1 MIEHFIPVLGSR
13 KNTLTNA
20 TVTGYISAIRH
31 PSDRAL
37 ICRIADGVDE
47 DYVVANKSI
56 AALLRSIMDD
66 PITIIT
72 TARWTSV
79 LVGNKT
85 HPIQRRKPKSVPIP
99 VPAETPSVNRQAG
112 QFLQDTLD
120 QKRSTDVLLKDLF
133 SRTCLPVVRR
143 ESGVT
148 PAKMIPITDK
158 TIAIQKLNEAVKEMA
173 RQMIGQGEQIEWKLT
188 IKSVASDKQDVHF
201 NGPIE
206 L

>member
-1 MIEHFIPVLGSR
+1 MFPH
-13 KNTLTNA
+13 NA
-20 TVTGYISAIRH
+20 EVRNKMTVSECRRYINY
-31 PSDRAL
+31 
-37 ICRIADGVDE
+37 IADLADRELIDAVIRGD
-47 DYVVANKSI
+47 N
-56 AALLRSIMDD
+56 
-66 PITIIT
+66 PT
-72 TARWTSV
+72 WV
-79 LVGNKT
+79 LFD
-85 HPIQRRKPKSVPIP
+85 
-99 VPAETPSVNRQAG
+99 RQAG

>member
-1 MIEHFIPVLGSR
+1 MFPHD
-13 KNTLTNA
+13 NTVRNA
-20 TVTGYISAIRH
+20 MSVAECRRYI
-31 PSDRAL
+31 
-37 ICRIADGVDE
+37 
-47 DYVVANKSI
+47 DYVSGLADRELVEAVIRGDN
-56 AALLRSIMDD
+56 
-66 PITIIT
+66 PT
-72 TARWTSV
+72 WV
-79 LVGNKT
+79 LFD
-85 HPIQRRKPKSVPIP
+85 
-99 VPAETPSVNRQAG
+99 RQAG

-120 QKRSTDVLLKDLF
+120 QKRPIDVLIKDLF

-173 RQMIGQGEQIEWKLT
+173 RQMIGQGEQIDWVLT
-188 IKSVASDKQDVHF
+188 IKSTASDKQDVRL

>member
-1 MIEHFIPVLGSR
+1 MIEQFIPVLGSR
-13 KNTLTNA
+13 KNTLTNE

-31 PSDRAL
+31 TSDRAL

-47 DYVVANKSI
+47 DYVVANKTI

-85 HPIQRRKPKSVPIP
+85 HPIQRRKPKSVPVP
-99 VPAETPSVNRQAG
+99 VETPV
-112 QFLQDTLD
+112 
-120 QKRSTDVLLKDLF
+120 
-133 SRTCLPVVRR
+133 
-143 ESGVT
+143 
-148 PAKMIPITDK
+148 TDK
-158 TIAIQKLNEAVKEMA
+158 TVAIQKLNEAVKEMA
-173 RQMIGQGEQIEWKLT
+173 CQMIGQGEQIEWKLT

>member
-1 MIEHFIPVLGSR
+1 MFPH
-13 KNTLTNA
+13 NA
-20 TVTGYISAIRH
+20 EVRNKMTVSECRRYINY
-31 PSDRAL
+31 
-37 ICRIADGVDE
+37 IADLADRELIDAVIRG
-47 DYVVANKSI
+47 S
-56 AALLRSIMDD
+56 D
-66 PITIIT
+66 PT
-72 TARWTSV
+72 WV
-79 LVGNKT
+79 LFD
-85 HPIQRRKPKSVPIP
+85 
-99 VPAETPSVNRQAG
+99 RQAG
-112 QFLQDTLD
+112 HFLQDALD
-120 QKRSTDVLLKDLF
+120 QKRPIDVLIKDLF

-173 RQMIGQGEQIEWKLT
+173 CQMIGQGEQIEWKLT

>member
-1 MIEHFIPVLGSR
+1 MIEQFIPVIGSR
-13 KNTLTNA
+13 KNTLTNE

-31 PSDRAL
+31 TSDRAL

-66 PITIIT
+66 PITSIT

-79 LVGNKT
+79 LIGNKT
-85 HPIQRRKPKSVPIP
+85 QPIQRRKPKIVPIP

-120 QKRSTDVLLKDLF
+120 QKRSTNVLLKDLF

-173 RQMIGQGEQIEWKLT
+173 CQMIGQGEQIEWKLT